1 MVKEFNSLEEIQK
14 YYDEKTNTYVFKENN
29 EYISLVKFN
38 FDLHVEAN
46 IKARNITAWDITA
59 NDIKAENINA
69 INVDTHNIIAR
80 NIDAWNITTY
90 DFFANDINAKDIL
103 AHNINAWN
111 INATNIIACDILYW
125 TVCVAI
131 ENIKCKSIKGRYRNA
146 KHFVLNGKL
155 VVEEDEKEVLKLIE
169 EEVHKSRNKC

>member
-1 MVKEFNSLEEIQK
+1 MMIKEFNSLEEIQK

-46 IKARNITAWDITA
+46 IKARNITACDITA
-59 NDIKAENINA
+59 NDIMAENINA
-69 INVDTHNIIAR
+69 WDINADNIIAC
-80 NIDAWNITTY
+80 NIDAWNITTH
-90 DFFANDINAKDIL
+90 DFFANDINANDIL
-103 AHNINAWN
+103 AHNINACN
-111 INATNIIACDILYW
+111 ISASNIIACDILYW

-146 KHFVLNGKL
+146 KHFVLDGKL
-155 VVEEDEKEVLKLIE
+155 EVEGNE
-169 EEVHKSRNKC
+169 

>member
-46 IKARNITAWDITA
+46 IKAKDITAWDIAAYDIEACDINAWDITA
-59 NDIKAENINA
+59 CNINA
-69 INVDTHNIIAR
+69 NNIKAR
-80 NIDAWNITTY
+80 DVHAINIDAWNITTH
-90 DFFANDINAKDIL
+90 DFFANDINANDIL
-103 AHNINAWN
+103 AHNINACD
-111 INATNIIACDILYW
+111 INASNIIACDILYW

-146 KHFVLNGKL
+146 KHFVLDGVL
-155 VVEEDEKEVLKLIE
+155 EVEEDE
-169 EEVHKSRNKC
+169 